1 MQMERQQTTTT
12 QIKTYTSYIFT
23 NYLVP
28 SSIARNDFTA

>member
-28 SSIARNDFTA
+28 SIARNDFTA